1 MLREEYPIV
10 KINANLSEKEVT
22 KSALDA
28 IIRVI
33 NRDKGKDVYER

>member
-1 MLREEYPIV
+1 MSQEGYPIA

-22 KSALDA
+22 RSALDA

-33 NRDKGKDVYER
+33 NRYKGKELYER